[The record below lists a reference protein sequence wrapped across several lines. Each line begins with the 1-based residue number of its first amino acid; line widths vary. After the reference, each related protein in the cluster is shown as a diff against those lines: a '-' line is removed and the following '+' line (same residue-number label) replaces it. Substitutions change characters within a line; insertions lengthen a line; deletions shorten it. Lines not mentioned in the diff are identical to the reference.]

1 MYNNF
6 NSFGKLGR
14 LMSTNKIEHLRLKL
28 IETAEK
34 YGMNSRKT
42 LECSQELDSLLIKEM
57 LFQKELTKDTK
68 KE

>member
-1 MYNNF
+1 
-6 NSFGKLGR
+6 
-14 LMSTNKIEHLRLKL
+14 MSINKIEHLRLKL

-34 YGMNSRKT
+34 YGMNSKKT

-57 LFQKELTKDTK
+57 LAQKELAKTEK